1 MSWTSCEA
9 WSSKQHSHQGDSQRM
24 RNSWEIKGKEPAL
37 WVYVFFGVRFLL
49 FQLFKLRT
57 RMLILWVDR
66 WCFFVVSFIQ
76 VAYKNDNLMC
86 SSLSGY
92 LGSWSSSH
100 GQRLTSKHKGLRRM
114 LHVLRCPIKI
124 SIPFNPSS
132 VWILFQNVSSQLCF
146 SFLLYFLYF
155 EILCHWCHTLHGWAV
170 PVKTYHFILS

>member
-1 MSWTSCEA
+1 
-9 WSSKQHSHQGDSQRM
+9 M

-37 WVYVFFGVRFLL
+37 WVYVFFWWVMFLL

-57 RMLILWVDR
+57 NFLILWVDR
-66 WCFFVVSFIQ
+66 SRFFVVSVIQ

-100 GQRLTSKHKGLRRM
+100 GQRLTSKHKGLRM
-114 LHVLRCPIKI
+114 LHVLCCPIKI

-146 SFLLYFLYF
+146 SFLLYFYIFWDTMSLVSH
-155 EILCHWCHTLHGWAV
+155 IAW
-170 PVKTYHFILS
+170 LSRTC